1 MKISFVIPCYCSEKT
16 ITGVVER
23 IEHVMEQL
31 EGNTFEVILV
41 NDCSRD
47 GTWQVIQGL
56 AKEKKAVVA
65 INLAK
70 NVGQHGALLAG
81 LNHISGELAVTLDDD
96 GQTPIENLPQMLAK
110 LQEGYDVVSAKYVT
124 RHQPSAFRRIGS
136 ILNKKMSRWL
146 IERPEGVSVSVFLVM
161 RQYIVNEMIRY
172 KEPYPYIAGLVL
184 RATQNVGNVEME
196 QAAREVGHSGY
207 TLKKLLNLWVNGF
220 TSFSIKPLRLA
231 TFSGMVLAILGF
243 LYAIV
248 IIAQKIFLIHVQA
261 GWSSLASL
269 ILLVGG
275 LILMVLGIMG
285 EYLGRIYL
293 CINHTPQYVVR
304 EICGQ
309 EEENSKEN
317 GK

>member
-56 AKEKKAVVA
+56 AKEKKGVVA

>member
-56 AKEKKAVVA
+56 AKEKKGVVA

-146 IERPEGVSVSVFLVM
+146 IERPE
-161 RQYIVNEMIRY
+161 E
-172 KEPYPYIAGLVL
+172 
-184 RATQNVGNVEME
+184 
-196 QAAREVGHSGY
+196 
-207 TLKKLLNLWVNGF
+207 
-220 TSFSIKPLRLA
+220 
-231 TFSGMVLAILGF
+231 
-243 LYAIV
+243 
-248 IIAQKIFLIHVQA
+248 
-261 GWSSLASL
+261 
-269 ILLVGG
+269 
-275 LILMVLGIMG
+275 
-285 EYLGRIYL
+285 
-293 CINHTPQYVVR
+293 
-304 EICGQ
+304 
-309 EEENSKEN
+309 
-317 GK
+317 